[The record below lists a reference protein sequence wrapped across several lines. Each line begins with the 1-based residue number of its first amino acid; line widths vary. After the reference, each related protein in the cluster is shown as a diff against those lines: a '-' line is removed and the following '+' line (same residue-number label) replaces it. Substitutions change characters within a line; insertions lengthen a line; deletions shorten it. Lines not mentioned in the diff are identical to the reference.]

1 MVERPDTEDAN
12 APLGAIAII
21 GMAGRFPGAANLDE
35 FWRNLC
41 AGVESITRFSDAEL
55 EDSFSAEVR
64 GAPNFVKA
72 RPILD
77 NVDQFDAPFFAM
89 HAREAEL
96 TDPQHRLF
104 LECSWEALEDAGYDP
119 ATYKGAIGVFAG
131 SSPNTYFLNNV
142 CGDRRTIEEFTS
154 SFQVGNYPMLLGAGQ
169 DFLATRVSYKL
180 DLKGPSMTVQSA
192 CSTSLL
198 AVAKACQ
205 SLLLYEADMV
215 LAGGVSIS
223 FPQRRGYQHLDGGM
237 VSADGT
243 CRPFDA
249 EASGT
254 IFGSGCGVVLLK
266 RLEDAMGDGDHIYAV
281 IRGTGVNNDGASKVG
296 FTAPSVT
303 GQAAA
308 IEMALAS
315 AGVDARTISYVEC
328 HGTATPMGDP
338 IEVAGLTQA
347 FAASTDDVQFCAI
360 GSVKSNI
367 GHLDA
372 AAGVTGLIK
381 AALSLEHRR
390 LPPTLHY
397 RHPNKQIDFLHT
409 PFFVNDKLTEW
420 SGHAPRRAGVSAFG
434 VGGTNVHV
442 IVEEA
447 PRSVRA
453 PSQQALPTPPQL
465 IVLSARTANALA
477 AARANLAARLR
488 EPDAPAFADV
498 AYSLQV
504 GRRAFDHRLTV
515 SAESLDDA
523 VAALGGQASRGV
535 QSGVRSTKGGDIV
548 FMFPGQGAQYPNMGR
563 GLYEHEAEFRR
574 HIDRC
579 AEILRPLMA
588 DDLLSLLY
596 PTVDSPDARQRLMST
611 VAAQPAIFSVE
622 YALAQLWMSWGIVPR
637 AMIGH
642 SVGEFVAAVIAG
654 VLSLEDALGVV
665 ATRGRLM
672 QELPGGAMLAVRL
685 PEAEV
690 LPLLP
695 PTLAIAAINGP
706 ALCVVSGP
714 YEAMDAFEAL
724 LKSRNMVSRRLHTS
738 HAFHSSMV
746 DKMIEPLRG
755 HLRPLRFSSP
765 TIPYVSCVSGD
776 WIRGDEA
783 TSPDYWARHA
793 REPVRFADGIARL
806 AQSSTVLLEVGP
818 GAALSTL
825 AAQTTRGSG
834 IPVITS
840 MQDAERERSDR
851 ECILDALGRLWINGA
866 EPNWLALHGTSR
878 MRVSLPTYPFE
889 RKRHWIEAPARA
901 ASEATADVA
910 PAPGWPAPRLP
921 AVPPPILTQDDRM
934 MDQTPVDNR
943 IADIS
948 AAIAAIFE
956 ELSGETPA
964 AADAQTTFLEMGY
977 DSLFLTQVAQKI
989 QSQMKVKI
997 TFRQLLGDYSTIP
1010 ALAKL
1015 LVDQMPAAP
1024 VAARPAAPAP
1034 AVVTAAATPA
1044 NAPLSLGAIASLSGG
1059 QAAGVEG
1066 IFRDQLQAM
1075 SQLINRQFEML
1086 QNLGAT
1092 GAAATAP
1099 STSAPPVRTAPAP
1112 APTPTAQATPTA
1124 PAPKGNTEPSRF
1136 AVFVPVQ
1143 KTGDA
1148 GVSAQQQRH
1157 IDELIARY
1165 TKKTSGS
1172 QSFTQAHRATLADP
1186 RAAAGFRSEWKDMVY
1201 PIVVASAAGSK
1212 LVDIDGNEYIDLVN
1226 GFGQT
1231 ALGHSPPFVV
1241 EAVKAQLER
1250 GFAIGPQADLAG
1262 KVADLFCEMTGNE
1275 RMTFCNTGSE
1285 AVMAAMRIA
1294 RTVTGRQ
1301 KIVIFNGDYHG
1312 QFDEVLVK
1320 GVQRPGAAPR
1330 SVPVAPG
1337 IPGSAVE
1344 NMIVLEYGSD
1354 QTLQWIR
1361 DNAEDLAA
1369 VIVEPVQ
1376 SRHADLRPFDFL
1388 REVRRITAASGT
1400 AFVMDEV
1407 VTGFRVHPG
1416 GMQSL
1421 LGIRADMATY
1431 GKVVGGGLPIGVLA
1445 GSTKFMD
1452 ALDGGQWRFG
1462 DDSIPEAGV
1471 TFFAGT
1477 FVRHPLVLA
1486 AAWAVLNHLK
1496 DHGPALQEVLTKKTQ
1511 ALVQRLRD
1519 LFAEYSLNS
1528 RIESYSSWFFFHLH
1542 NENPLVSLLFYHL
1555 RERGIHIQDGFPC
1568 FLTTTHSDADFERI
1582 YTAFAESLAE
1592 LQSAGIVGPAR
1603 AAAPSVV
1610 ATSENSSTP
1619 PANPGGP
1626 VPLTESQLEIWLAA
1640 QLGDEASCAFN
1651 ESVSLDFR
1659 GALDVTALQS
1669 AVNRVIARHDALRAT
1684 FSATGEEM
1692 HIADAAPFE
1701 YPYTD
1706 LSGAATKADE
1716 AYAAIVDSD
1725 ARTAFDLVNGPCVRA
1740 HLVKRSSD
1748 RHAFVLT
1755 AHHIICDGWSL
1766 NVIVSEL
1773 AESYAALSRGAE
1785 PQLAPALPFSAYAR
1799 SQARRDPAELAKTE
1813 GFWLDQFTQVPS
1825 MLELP
1830 TDRPRPSIKSFNGAS
1845 LCRRIDAKLYQ
1856 AVKKAGARQGSTLFV
1871 TLLAAY
1877 QALMG
1882 RLADQDEVVVGVPTA
1897 GQSLLEDQI
1906 LVGHCVNF
1914 LPLRGAWTGTT
1925 RVSDFLSATAKR
1937 VLDAYEHQN
1946 YTFGTLVRKL
1956 ALPRAPGRLPL
1967 AEIQFNLERLSTR
1980 VQLPGL
1986 TMEVEPN
1993 AKAYVNFD
2001 LFLNVIESPE
2011 GLRMDCDYNTDLFD
2025 ATTVT
2030 HWLDCY
2036 QAMLEAIVADAQQ
2049 PLCAASCL
2057 PVAERRRLL
2066 EDINATTSPY
2076 PHDRTVHGLIELQT
2090 KSTPRTIAA
2099 QFLDQTLTYEALDRR
2114 ANQLANLL
2122 RERMKNPDSHG
2133 KLVGVAVERSLDML
2147 VAMIAVLKAGCA
2159 YVPLDPMHP
2168 AARLRYILGEAEVAA
2183 LICDS
2188 TESAALVANGVP
2200 VIDVSSA
2207 ASTIAA
2213 ASTVAPSI
2221 TSSPDDLAYVIY
2233 TSGSTGKPKGV
2244 EISHRAVVNL
2254 LCSMARTPGL
2264 TSRDVLVAVTTI
2276 SFDIAGL
2283 ELFLP
2288 LTVGAKLVI
2297 AERDAVA
2304 DGFKLLKQIETVGAT
2319 AMQATPAGWRLLLEA
2334 GFRAPNGFKM
2344 LCGGEALPRDLA
2356 NRLLEGP
2363 GQLWNMYGPT
2373 ETTIWSS
2380 CTPVTAGNAPITV
2393 GGPIGNTQ
2401 FYVLDH
2407 HDQPVPSGVPGQ
2419 LHIGGDGVARGYY
2432 KRPELTR
2439 EKFLTNPFAPG
2450 RMYRTGDL
2458 ARWLPDGGLQ
2468 VVGRIDHQVKLR
2480 GFRIELGEIEAVL
2493 IKKAQLSAAAVI
2505 LREDK
2510 PGSARL
2516 VAYYVE
2522 SAGLSQSPDTL
2533 REFLEEDMPEY
2544 MIPSAWVRLDK
2555 LPISPNG
2562 KLDRA
2567 ALPRPDSTQ
2576 IESIEYVAPT
2586 TATEK
2591 GLVKIFE
2598 EILNMERVGVTA
2610 DLLKLGADS
2619 IQLFQI
2625 TARANRGGIKITAKQ
2640 LLQYRNAR
2648 ALAAAADE
2656 GPRESAGGDQSKT
2669 LPTLAQ
2675 FKRNRRSG

>member
-1 MVERPDTEDAN
+1 MAELPDTDDTD

-21 GMAGRFPGAANLDE
+21 GMAGRFPGADNLDE

-41 AGVESITRFSDAEL
+41 AGVESITRFTDAEL
-55 EDSFSAEVR
+55 EDSFSEEIR
-64 GAPNFVKA
+64 SAPNFVKA
-72 RPILD
+72 RPILE

-104 LECSWEALEDAGYDP
+104 LECSWEALENAGYDP
-119 ATYKGAIGVFAG
+119 ANYSGAIGVFAG

-142 CGDRRTIEEFTS
+142 CADRSTIDEFTS
-154 SFQVGNYPMLLGAGQ
+154 NFQVSSYPMLLGAGQ

-180 DLKGPSMTVQSA
+180 DLKGPSLTVQSA

-249 EASGT
+249 DASGT

-266 RLEDAMGDGDHIYAV
+266 RLEDALSEGDHIYAV
-281 IRGTGVNNDGASKVG
+281 IRGSGVNNDGASKVG
-296 FTAPSVT
+296 YTAPSVS
-303 GQAAA
+303 GQAGA

-347 FAASTDDVQFCAI
+347 YAAGTADVQFCAI

-381 AALSLEHRR
+381 AALSLEHRQ

-397 RHPNKQIDFLHT
+397 KNPNKQIDFART
-409 PFFVNDKLTEW
+409 PFFVNDKLTAW
-420 SGHAPRRAGVSAFG
+420 DQPAPRRAGVSAFG
-434 VGGTNVHV
+434 VGGTNVHL
-442 IVEEA
+442 ILEEA
-447 PRSVRA
+447 PRRSLAARQPAA
-453 PSQQALPTPPQL
+453 PAAAQL
-465 IVLSARTANALA
+465 LVLSARSPTALT

-488 EPDAPAFADV
+488 RADAPPLADI

-515 SAESLDDA
+515 SAQNLDAA
-523 VAALGGQASRGV
+523 VAALEDRESRGV
-535 QSGVRSTKGGDIV
+535 QSGLRQPKGGDVV

-563 GLYEHEAEFRR
+563 GLYDHEPEFRR

-588 DDLLSLLY
+588 DDLLALLY
-596 PTVDSPDARQRLMST
+596 PAEDSAQARQQLMST

-622 YALAQLWMSWGIVPR
+622 YALAQLWMSWGIMPR

-672 QELPGGAMLAVRL
+672 QELPGGAMMAVRL

-714 YEAMDAFEAL
+714 YEAVDSFEQL
-724 LKSRNMVSRRLHTS
+724 LQSRNVVNRRLHTS
-738 HAFHSSMV
+738 HAFHSPMV
-746 DKMIEPLRG
+746 DQMIEPLRA
-755 HLRPLRFSSP
+755 HLRPLRLSAP

-776 WIRGDEA
+776 WIRSEEA
-783 TSPDYWARHA
+783 ASPDYWARHA
-793 REPVRFADGIARL
+793 REPVRFADGIAKL
-806 AQSSTVLLEVGP
+806 ARGSAILLEVGP

-825 AAQTTRGSG
+825 AAQTTRGTG
-834 IPVITS
+834 TVVVTS
-840 MQDAERERSDR
+840 MQDATRERSDR
-851 ECILDALGRLWINGA
+851 ECILDAAGRLWINGVV
-866 EPNWLALHGTSR
+866 PNWTALHGGPRT
-878 MRVSLPTYPFE
+878 RVPLPNYPFE
-889 RKRHWIEAPARA
+889 RKRHWIDAPARTA
-901 ASEATADVA
+901 AAGSGVSETPVSH
-910 PAPGWPAPRLP
+910 
-921 AVPPPILTQDDRM
+921 PILTQDDSTM
-934 MDQTPVDNR
+934 EQPPVDNR
-943 IADIS
+943 ISDIS

-1010 ALAKL
+1010 SLAKF
-1015 LVDQMPAAP
+1015 LVAQMPAAP
-1024 VAARPAAPAP
+1024 AARATAPAAVPRAAAAARPAAPVFAATASQAPLAAP
-1034 AVVTAAATPA
+1034 ADA
-1044 NAPLSLGAIASLSGG
+1044 
-1059 QAAGVEG
+1059 QAAGMEG

-1086 QNLGAT
+1086 QNLGAAT
-1092 GAAATAP
+1092 AAA
-1099 STSAPPVRTAPAP
+1099 APAP
-1112 APTPTAQATPTA
+1112 ASQASASMAPAAAARAPVTPTPAAGSESQ
-1124 PAPKGNTEPSRF
+1124 PSRF
-1136 AVFVPVQ
+1136 AVFAPVQ
-1143 KTGDA
+1143 KSGDA
-1148 GVSAQQQRH
+1148 GTTAAQQQH
-1157 IDELIARY
+1157 IDDLIARY
-1165 TKKTSGS
+1165 TKKTGGS
-1172 QSFTQAHRATLADP
+1172 QRFTQAHRAALADP

-1201 PIVVASAAGSK
+1201 PIVVATAAGSK

-1344 NMIVLEYGSD
+1344 NMIVLEYGSA

-1388 REVRRITAASGT
+1388 REVRRITQASGT

-1416 GMQSL
+1416 GMQSVL
-1421 LGIRADMATY
+1421 DIQADMATY

-1445 GSTKFMD
+1445 GSAKFMD

-1496 DHGPALQEVLTKKTQ
+1496 AHGPALQETLTAKTQ
-1511 ALVQRLRD
+1511 ALVERLRT
-1519 LFAEYSLNS
+1519 LFAHHSLNS

-1542 NENPLVSLLFYHL
+1542 NDNPLVALLFYHL

-1582 YTAFAESLAE
+1582 YVAFADSLAALE
-1592 LQSAGIVGPAR
+1592 SVGIVGPVRTEAPV
-1603 AAAPSVV
+1603 AASAALAAP
-1610 ATSENSSTP
+1610 AE
-1619 PANPGGP
+1619 GP
-1626 VPLTESQLEIWLAA
+1626 IPLTENQLEIWLAA

-1651 ESVSLDFR
+1651 ESVSLDLR
-1659 GALDVTALQS
+1659 GELNTGALQS
-1669 AVNRVIARHDALRAT
+1669 AVDRVIERHDALRTT
-1684 FSATGEEM
+1684 FSSTGEELR
-1692 HIADAAPFE
+1692 IAEPAPFE
-1701 YPYTD
+1701 YPFTD
-1706 LSGAATKADE
+1706 VSTVSSPAA
-1716 AYAAIVDSD
+1716 AYAELLDAD
-1725 ARTAFDLVNGPCVRA
+1725 ARTAFDLVKGPCARA
-1740 HLVKRSSD
+1740 HLVKLAPDHHS
-1748 RHAFVLT
+1748 FMFT

-1773 AESYAALSRGAE
+1773 AEIYAALCRGTT
-1785 PQLAPALPFSAYAR
+1785 PQLAPALAFSDYAR
-1799 SQARRDPAELAKTE
+1799 SQAQRDGAELQKTE
-1813 GFWLDQFTQVPS
+1813 RFWLEQFATVPAT
-1825 MLELP
+1825 LELP
-1830 TDRPRPSIKSFNGAS
+1830 TDRPRPAVKSFNGAS

-1856 AVKKAGARQGSTLFV
+1856 SVKKAGARQGSTLFV
-1871 TLLAAY
+1871 TLLAAF

-1914 LPLRGAWTGTT
+1914 LPLRGAWSGST
-1925 RVSDFLSATAKR
+1925 RVSDYLAATAKR

-1956 ALPRAPGRLPL
+1956 TLPREAGRLPL
-1967 AEIQFNLERLSTR
+1967 AEIQFNLERLAER
-1980 VQLPGL
+1980 VELPGL
-1986 TMEVEPN
+1986 TMEVAPN

-2001 LFLNVIESPE
+2001 LFLNIIESPA

-2025 ATTVT
+2025 AATVT

-2036 QAMLEAIVADAQQ
+2036 QGMLEAIVADAAQ
-2049 PLCAASCL
+2049 PLYSTPYL
-2057 PVAERRRLL
+2057 PAAERRVL
-2066 EDINATTSPY
+2066 EDINATVSTY
-2076 PHDRTVHGLIELQT
+2076 PRDSTVHELIELQAKT
-2090 KSTPRTIAA
+2090 TPQAIAA
-2099 QFLDQTLTYEALDRR
+2099 QFLDQTLSYEALDRR

-2122 RERMKNPDSHG
+2122 RGRMTGPERSG

-2183 LICDS
+2183 LICDGGD
-2188 TESAALVANGVP
+2188 SANLAPTGVP
-2200 VIDVSSA
+2200 VIDMSSSVAAIDA
-2207 ASTIAA
+2207 ASNA
-2213 ASTVAPSI
+2213 APSG
-2221 TSSPDDLAYVIY
+2221 TATADSLAYVIY

-2244 EISHRAVVNL
+2244 EIPHRAVVNL
-2254 LCSMARTPGL
+2254 LCTMAQTPGL
-2264 TSRDVLVAVTTI
+2264 SADDVLVAVTTI

-2288 LTVGAKLVI
+2288 LIVGGKVVI
-2297 AERDAVA
+2297 AERETVA

-2334 GFRAPNGFKM
+2334 GFRAPEKFKM
-2344 LCGGEALPRDLA
+2344 LCGGEALPRELA
-2356 NRLLEGP
+2356 NRLLDGA

-2380 CTPVTAGNAPITV
+2380 CTRVAAGNAAITV

-2407 HDQPVPSGVPGQ
+2407 HDQPVPIGVPGQ

-2432 KRPELTR
+2432 KRPDLTA
-2439 EKFLTNPFAPG
+2439 EKFIANPFVPG

-2480 GFRIELGEIEAVL
+2480 GFRIELGEIESVL
-2493 IKKAQLSAAAVI
+2493 VKKAQLSTAAVI
-2505 LREDK
+2505 LREDM
-2510 PGSARL
+2510 PGTPRL

-2522 SAGLSQSPDTL
+2522 SPGNARTPEVL
-2533 REFLEEDMPEY
+2533 RECLTEDMPEY
-2544 MIPSAWVRLDK
+2544 MIPSAWVRLEK

-2567 ALPRPDSTQ
+2567 ALPKPDSTQ
-2576 IESIEYVAPT
+2576 LETIEYVAPT

-2591 GLVKIFE
+2591 VLAKIFE
-2598 EILNMERVGVTA
+2598 EVLNVERVGVTA
-2610 DLLKLGADS
+2610 DLLKMGADS

-2625 TARANRGGIKITAKQ
+2625 TARANRSGVKVTAKQ
-2640 LLQYRNAR
+2640 LLQYRNAQ
-2648 ALAAAADE
+2648 ALAAAADSSPSE
-2656 GPRESAGGDQSKT
+2656 EAAGDAGKP

-2675 FKRNRRSG
+2675 FKRNRRTG

>member
-1 MVERPDTEDAN
+1 
-12 APLGAIAII
+12 
-21 GMAGRFPGAANLDE
+21 
-35 FWRNLC
+35 
-41 AGVESITRFSDAEL
+41 
-55 EDSFSAEVR
+55 
-64 GAPNFVKA
+64 
-72 RPILD
+72 
-77 NVDQFDAPFFAM
+77 
-89 HAREAEL
+89 
-96 TDPQHRLF
+96 
-104 LECSWEALEDAGYDP
+104 
-119 ATYKGAIGVFAG
+119 
-131 SSPNTYFLNNV
+131 
-142 CGDRRTIEEFTS
+142 
-154 SFQVGNYPMLLGAGQ
+154 
-169 DFLATRVSYKL
+169 
-180 DLKGPSMTVQSA
+180 
-192 CSTSLL
+192 
-198 AVAKACQ
+198 VA
-205 SLLLYEADMV
+205 S
-215 LAGGVSIS
+215 
-223 FPQRRGYQHLDGGM
+223 
-237 VSADGT
+237 
-243 CRPFDA
+243 
-249 EASGT
+249 
-254 IFGSGCGVVLLK
+254 
-266 RLEDAMGDGDHIYAV
+266 
-281 IRGTGVNNDGASKVG
+281 
-296 FTAPSVT
+296 
-303 GQAAA
+303 
-308 IEMALAS
+308 
-315 AGVDARTISYVEC
+315 
-328 HGTATPMGDP
+328 
-338 IEVAGLTQA
+338 
-347 FAASTDDVQFCAI
+347 
-360 GSVKSNI
+360 
-367 GHLDA
+367 
-372 AAGVTGLIK
+372 
-381 AALSLEHRR
+381 
-390 LPPTLHY
+390 
-397 RHPNKQIDFLHT
+397 
-409 PFFVNDKLTEW
+409 
-420 SGHAPRRAGVSAFG
+420 
-434 VGGTNVHV
+434 
-442 IVEEA
+442 
-447 PRSVRA
+447 
-453 PSQQALPTPPQL
+453 
-465 IVLSARTANALA
+465 
-477 AARANLAARLR
+477 
-488 EPDAPAFADV
+488 
-498 AYSLQV
+498 
-504 GRRAFDHRLTV
+504 
-515 SAESLDDA
+515 
-523 VAALGGQASRGV
+523 
-535 QSGVRSTKGGDIV
+535 
-548 FMFPGQGAQYPNMGR
+548 
-563 GLYEHEAEFRR
+563 
-574 HIDRC
+574 
-579 AEILRPLMA
+579 
-588 DDLLSLLY
+588 
-596 PTVDSPDARQRLMST
+596 
-611 VAAQPAIFSVE
+611 
-622 YALAQLWMSWGIVPR
+622 
-637 AMIGH
+637 
-642 SVGEFVAAVIAG
+642 
-654 VLSLEDALGVV
+654 
-665 ATRGRLM
+665 
-672 QELPGGAMLAVRL
+672 
-685 PEAEV
+685 
-690 LPLLP
+690 
-695 PTLAIAAINGP
+695 
-706 ALCVVSGP
+706 
-714 YEAMDAFEAL
+714 
-724 LKSRNMVSRRLHTS
+724 
-738 HAFHSSMV
+738 
-746 DKMIEPLRG
+746 
-755 HLRPLRFSSP
+755 
-765 TIPYVSCVSGD
+765 
-776 WIRGDEA
+776 
-783 TSPDYWARHA
+783 
-793 REPVRFADGIARL
+793 
-806 AQSSTVLLEVGP
+806 
-818 GAALSTL
+818 
-825 AAQTTRGSG
+825 
-834 IPVITS
+834 
-840 MQDAERERSDR
+840 
-851 ECILDALGRLWINGA
+851 
-866 EPNWLALHGTSR
+866 
-878 MRVSLPTYPFE
+878 
-889 RKRHWIEAPARA
+889 
-901 ASEATADVA
+901 
-910 PAPGWPAPRLP
+910 
-921 AVPPPILTQDDRM
+921 
-934 MDQTPVDNR
+934 
-943 IADIS
+943 
-948 AAIAAIFE
+948 
-956 ELSGETPA
+956 
-964 AADAQTTFLEMGY
+964 
-977 DSLFLTQVAQKI
+977 
-989 QSQMKVKI
+989 
-997 TFRQLLGDYSTIP
+997 
-1010 ALAKL
+1010 
-1015 LVDQMPAAP
+1015 
-1024 VAARPAAPAP
+1024 
-1034 AVVTAAATPA
+1034 AATPA
-1044 NAPLSLGAIASLSGG
+1044 NAPLSVGAVAAVPGG
-1059 QAAGVEG
+1059 QTAGMEG

-1086 QNLGAT
+1086 QTLGVA
-1092 GAAATAP
+1092 GAAAT
-1099 STSAPPVRTAPAP
+1099 PPLVKTAPAAAP
-1112 APTPTAQATPTA
+1112 TPTAPTPTAPTPTAQAAPTA
-1124 PAPKGNTEPSRF
+1124 PAPKGDAEPSRF

-1148 GVSAQQQRH
+1148 GVTAQQQRH

-1201 PIVVASAAGSK
+1201 PIVVAKAAGSK
-1212 LVDIDGNEYIDLVN
+1212 LVDIDGNEYVDLVN

-1231 ALGHSPPFVV
+1231 ALGHSPPYVV

-1416 GMQSL
+1416 GMQSI

-1445 GSTKFMD
+1445 GSAKFMD

-1496 DHGPALQEVLTKKTQ
+1496 DHGPILQETLTLKTQ
-1511 ALVQRLRD
+1511 ALVQRLRA
-1519 LFAEYSLNS
+1519 LFAQYSLNS

-1542 NENPLVSLLFYHL
+1542 NENPLVALLFYHL

-1582 YTAFAESLAE
+1582 YTAFAGSLAE
-1592 LQSAGIVGPAR
+1592 LHSAGIVGPTH
-1603 AAAPSVV
+1603 AAASPVV
-1610 ATSENSSTP
+1610 TAPEMSSTP
-1619 PANPGGP
+1619 PASPAGP
-1626 VPLTESQLEIWLAA
+1626 VPLTENQLEIWLAA

-1659 GALDVTALQS
+1659 GELNLIALQS
-1669 AVNRVIARHDALRAT
+1669 AMNRVIARHDALRAT

-1701 YPYTD
+1701 YPFTD
-1706 LSGAATKADE
+1706 LSSDPTKADE
-1716 AYAAIVDSD
+1716 AYATIVDGD

-1740 HLVKRSSD
+1740 HLVKRSSE

-1773 AESYAALSRGAE
+1773 AEIYAALCRGTE

-1799 SQARRDPAELAKTE
+1799 SQAQRNTADLEKTE
-1813 GFWLDQFTQVPS
+1813 RFWLDQFAQVPS

-1914 LPLRGAWTGTT
+1914 LPLRGAWTETT

-1956 ALPRAPGRLPL
+1956 ALPRESGRLPL
-1967 AEIQFNLERLSTR
+1967 AEIQFNLERLSSR

-2025 ATTVT
+2025 APTVT

-2057 PVAERRRLL
+2057 PVAERRWLL

-2076 PHDRTVHGLIELQT
+2076 PRDRTVHALIELQA
-2090 KSTPRTIAA
+2090 KSTPQAIAA

-2122 RERMKNPDSHG
+2122 RERMKDPEGHD

-2188 TESAALVANGVP
+2188 AESAALVADGVP
-2200 VIDVSSA
+2200 VIDVGNA
-2207 ASTIAA
+2207 ASVIAA
-2213 ASTVAPSI
+2213 ASTRAPAVRS
-2221 TSSPDDLAYVIY
+2221 TPDDLAYVIY

-2288 LTVGAKLVI
+2288 LIVGAKLVI
-2297 AERDAVA
+2297 AERDAVP
-2304 DGFKLLKQIETVGAT
+2304 DGFRLLKQLDRVGAT
-2319 AMQATPAGWRLLLEA
+2319 TMQATPAGWRLLLEA
-2334 GFRAPNGFKM
+2334 GFRAPKDFKM

-2356 NRLLEGP
+2356 NRLLEGE

-2380 CTPVTAGNAPITV
+2380 CTPVSADDAPITV
-2393 GGPIGNTQ
+2393 GRPIGNTQ

-2439 EKFLTNPFAPG
+2439 EKFLANPFAPG

-2510 PGSARL
+2510 LGTPRL

-2522 SAGLSQSPDTL
+2522 SAGISQSPDTL
-2533 REFLEEDMPEY
+2533 REFLAEDMPEY

-2555 LPISPNG
+2555 LPVSPNG

-2591 GLVKIFE
+2591 GLIKIFE

-2648 ALAAAADE
+2648 AIAAAADD
-2656 GPRESAGGDQSKT
+2656 GPRESAAGDQGQT

>member
-1 MVERPDTEDAN
+1 
-12 APLGAIAII
+12 
-21 GMAGRFPGAANLDE
+21 
-35 FWRNLC
+35 
-41 AGVESITRFSDAEL
+41 
-55 EDSFSAEVR
+55 
-64 GAPNFVKA
+64 
-72 RPILD
+72 
-77 NVDQFDAPFFAM
+77 
-89 HAREAEL
+89 
-96 TDPQHRLF
+96 
-104 LECSWEALEDAGYDP
+104 
-119 ATYKGAIGVFAG
+119 
-131 SSPNTYFLNNV
+131 
-142 CGDRRTIEEFTS
+142 
-154 SFQVGNYPMLLGAGQ
+154 
-169 DFLATRVSYKL
+169 
-180 DLKGPSMTVQSA
+180 
-192 CSTSLL
+192 
-198 AVAKACQ
+198 
-205 SLLLYEADMV
+205 
-215 LAGGVSIS
+215 
-223 FPQRRGYQHLDGGM
+223 
-237 VSADGT
+237 
-243 CRPFDA
+243 
-249 EASGT
+249 
-254 IFGSGCGVVLLK
+254 
-266 RLEDAMGDGDHIYAV
+266 
-281 IRGTGVNNDGASKVG
+281 
-296 FTAPSVT
+296 
-303 GQAAA
+303 
-308 IEMALAS
+308 
-315 AGVDARTISYVEC
+315 
-328 HGTATPMGDP
+328 
-338 IEVAGLTQA
+338 
-347 FAASTDDVQFCAI
+347 
-360 GSVKSNI
+360 
-367 GHLDA
+367 
-372 AAGVTGLIK
+372 
-381 AALSLEHRR
+381 
-390 LPPTLHY
+390 
-397 RHPNKQIDFLHT
+397 
-409 PFFVNDKLTEW
+409 
-420 SGHAPRRAGVSAFG
+420 
-434 VGGTNVHV
+434 
-442 IVEEA
+442 
-447 PRSVRA
+447 
-453 PSQQALPTPPQL
+453 
-465 IVLSARTANALA
+465 
-477 AARANLAARLR
+477 
-488 EPDAPAFADV
+488 
-498 AYSLQV
+498 
-504 GRRAFDHRLTV
+504 
-515 SAESLDDA
+515 
-523 VAALGGQASRGV
+523 
-535 QSGVRSTKGGDIV
+535 
-548 FMFPGQGAQYPNMGR
+548 
-563 GLYEHEAEFRR
+563 
-574 HIDRC
+574 
-579 AEILRPLMA
+579 
-588 DDLLSLLY
+588 LY

-714 YEAMDAFEAL
+714 YEAIGAFEAL
-724 LKSRNMVSRRLHTS
+724 LQSRNAVSRRLHTS
-738 HAFHSSMV
+738 HAFHSPMV
-746 DKMIEPLRG
+746 DKMIEPLRA
-755 HLRPLRFSSP
+755 HLRPLRLSSP

-776 WIRGDEA
+776 WIRSDEA

-793 REPVRFADGIARL
+793 REPVRFADGIAKL

-834 IPVITS
+834 IPVVTS

-851 ECILDALGRLWINGA
+851 ECILDALGRLWIAGA
-866 EPNWLALHGTSR
+866 EPNWPAIHGAPRT
-878 MRVSLPTYPFE
+878 RVSLPTYPFE
-889 RKRHWIEAPARA
+889 RKRHWIDAPARA
-901 ASEATADVA
+901 ASNSASADVA
-910 PAPGWPAPRLP
+910 PPAGSPAAPH
-921 AVPPPILTQDDRM
+921 PILTQDDRM

-943 IADIS
+943 IADVS

-1024 VAARPAAPAP
+1024 VIARPAAPARAAVTPP
-1034 AVVTAAATPA
+1034 AMPA
-1044 NAPLSLGAIASLSGG
+1044 NASLSLGAVAAVPGG
-1059 QAAGVEG
+1059 QTAGMEG

-1075 SQLINRQFEML
+1075 SQLINRQFEVL

-1092 GAAATAP
+1092 GAAATAAP
-1099 STSAPPVRTAPAP
+1099 STPAPSVRTAPAI
-1112 APTPTAQATPTA
+1112 APTSTPTS
-1124 PAPKGNTEPSRF
+1124 PAPKGDAEPSRF
-1136 AVFVPVQ
+1136 AVFVPAH
-1143 KTGDA
+1143 KTGDT
-1148 GVSAQQQRH
+1148 GVTAQQQRH

-1201 PIVVASAAGSK
+1201 PIVVATAAGSK
-1212 LVDIDGNEYIDLVN
+1212 LVDVDGNEYIDLVN

-1231 ALGHSPPFVV
+1231 ALGHSPPYVV

-1344 NMIVLEYGSD
+1344 NMIVLEYGSE

-1388 REVRRITAASGT
+1388 REVRRMTAASGT

-1416 GMQSL
+1416 GMQSV

-1496 DHGPALQEVLTKKTQ
+1496 DHGPTLQETLTNKTQ
-1511 ALVQRLRD
+1511 ALVQRLRE
-1519 LFAEYSLNS
+1519 LFAQYSLNS

-1542 NENPLVSLLFYHL
+1542 NESPLVSLLFYHL

-1568 FLTTTHSDADFERI
+1568 FLTTTHSDADFDRI
-1582 YTAFAESLAE
+1582 YSAFAESLAE
-1592 LQSAGIVGPAR
+1592 LQAAGIVGGAR
-1603 AAAPSVV
+1603 AAVPSVV
-1610 ATSENSSTP
+1610 AASVNSSTP
-1619 PANPGGP
+1619 SASPSGP

-1669 AVNRVIARHDALRAT
+1669 AMNRVIARHDALRAT

-1692 HIADAAPFE
+1692 HIADATPFE
-1701 YPYTD
+1701 YPFSD
-1706 LSGAATKADE
+1706 LSGDPTKADDG
-1716 AYAAIVDSD
+1716 YAAIVDSD
-1725 ARTAFDLVNGPCVRA
+1725 ARTAFDLVTGPCVRA
-1740 HLVKRSSD
+1740 HLVKRSSG

-1773 AESYAALSRGAE
+1773 AEIYAALCRGAE
-1785 PQLAPALPFSAYAR
+1785 PQLAPALPFSVYAR
-1799 SQARRDPAELAKTE
+1799 SQAQRDPADLEKTE
-1813 GFWLDQFTQVPS
+1813 RFWLDQFAQVPS

-1914 LPLRGAWTGTT
+1914 LPLRGAWTGST
-1925 RVSDFLSATAKR
+1925 RVADYLSATAKR
-1937 VLDAYEHQN
+1937 VLDAYEHQS

-1956 ALPRAPGRLPL
+1956 TLPREPGRLPL
-1967 AEIQFNLERLSTR
+1967 AEIQFNLERLSTL
-1980 VQLPGL
+1980 VELPGL
-1986 TMEVEPN
+1986 TMEVAPN

-2057 PVAERRRLL
+2057 PAAERRWLL
-2066 EDINATTSPY
+2066 EDINATASPY
-2076 PHDRTVHGLIELQT
+2076 PRDRTVHGLIELQA
-2090 KSTPRTIAA
+2090 KSTPQAIAA
-2099 QFLDQTLTYEALDRR
+2099 QFLDQTLTYEGLDRR

-2122 RERMKNPDSHG
+2122 RERMKDPEGHG

-2188 TESAALVANGVP
+2188 AESASLVADGVP
-2200 VIDVSSA
+2200 IIDVGSASSA
-2207 ASTIAA
+2207 IAA
-2213 ASTVAPSI
+2213 ASTMAPAVS
-2221 TSSPDDLAYVIY
+2221 SSPDHLAYVIY

-2254 LCSMARTPGL
+2254 LCSMAGTPGL

-2288 LTVGAKLVI
+2288 LLVGAKLVI

-2356 NRLLEGP
+2356 NRLLEGS

-2380 CTPVTAGNAPITV
+2380 CTPVTAGSAPITV

-2439 EKFLTNPFAPG
+2439 EKFLANPFAPG

-2510 PGSARL
+2510 PGTPRL

-2522 SAGLSQSPDTL
+2522 SVGQSQSPDTL
-2533 REFLEEDMPEY
+2533 REFLAQDMPEY

-2555 LPISPNG
+2555 LPVSPNG

-2610 DLLKLGADS
+2610 DLLKMGADS

-2648 ALAAAADE
+2648 ALATAADD
-2656 GPRESAGGDQSKT
+2656 GPREPAAGEQGQA